1 MVKCKEGCEANILI
15 ALMNK
20 FVVKANEG
28 DPLAIMSASSTVP
41 GTIFIEAYRD
51 AQVKAAVSGI
61 ADLWGFRPGSIVLV
75 PIPQMTA
82 ALKVVTI
89 RDAFR
94 TGDLVRVSRGEY
106 KGDIAQVVRSA
117 SGEMAGRLL
126 IRLVPRIDL
135 VALSAVTTKGFRGR
149 RSAAAG
155 GRPPQRLYDRAEL
168 EEALGA
174 SGRAAIENRLKYGM
188 RLDFF
193 GSKFFS
199 PASCVCGA
207 ASSRRTRRRVER
219 VWWCE
224 R

>member
-1 MVKCKEGCEANILI
+1 
-15 ALMNK
+15 MNK

-28 DPLAIMSASSTVP
+28 DPLAIMSASSTIP

-61 ADLWGFRPGSIVLV
+61 GDLWGFRPGSITLV

-89 RDAFR
+89 RDTFR

-135 VALSAVTTKGFRGR
+135 TTLSAVATKGFRGR
-149 RSAAAG
+149 RSAAG

-168 EEALGA
+168 EEALGS
-174 SGRAAIENRLKYGM
+174 SGRSAIENRLKYGM

-199 PASCVCGA
+199 PQS
-207 ASSRRTRRRVER
+207 
-219 VWWCE
+219 
-224 R
+224 